1 MEGGVDHRGA
11 PADVVA
17 PAARSRFLAVVRQGQ
32 TGLFD
37 CFQRWLAEPELVDIV
52 WDRRVGGRR
61 QRCLPAPTERR
72 RGGDRRAAPR
82 PSWDLLDFVLVP
94 VAPPERSGARSR
106 ILVIEDN
113 DRIRA
118 FLCAALE
125 AEDHEVVAAIDGA
138 AALALF
144 RERPADLVL
153 TDIVMPR
160 KDGIETI
167 RELRQLRADIR
178 VIAMTGVRDRHNRL
192 VAARHLG
199 AHRTLMK
206 PFGLEELLAAV
217 RATLA
222 G

>member
-1 MEGGVDHRGA
+1 MEGGGDHRGA
-11 PADVVA
+11 PAGGVARAA
-17 PAARSRFLAVVRQGQ
+17 PARFLAVVRHGQ
-32 TGLFD
+32 SELFD
-37 CFQRWLAEPELVDIV
+37 CLQRGLAEPELVDIA
-52 WDRRVGGRR
+52 WDRRVGVRR

-72 RGGDRRAAPR
+72 LGDRRGAPR

-94 VAPPERSGARSR
+94 VADPERSRARAR

-113 DRIRA
+113 DRIRS
-118 FLCAALE
+118 FLRAALE
-125 AEDHEVVAAIDGA
+125 AEDHEVVTAIDGA

-192 VAARHLG
+192 VAARYLG
-199 AHRTLMK
+199 AHHTLMK
-206 PFGLEELLAAV
+206 PFGLDELLAAV
-217 RATLA
+217 RTALA